1 MCVKQ
6 VSFVMKKSPIGSGLL
21 KTLNL
26 FLGCAALIT
35 ISTSPANAVTAG
47 CNTNVWDA
55 MAERAE
61 AQLLYDVAVLEEI
74 IEQPDSVLM
83 LTCFDNS
90 LRVTAQNGG
99 RIFSG
104 AFENRMQDVVGDAT
118 DAFVA
123 DNFDY
128 AEGRDIGGTDYYG
141 ATEFSASTASTTN
154 SAPVGVSPE
163 NDLGSLTGFSP
174 NPANPS
180 AGYACDHMQQVWDD
194 VMDGGINS
202 DVTYYTFDDLVTSAS
217 GLGTATAFATNL
229 SAHASIITN
238 ADASITALPVPV
250 VPDFTASLT
259 LADVLTDAGITP

>member
-26 FLGCAALIT
+26 FLGCAALVT

-83 LTCFDNS
+83 LTCFDDS
-90 LRVTAQNGG
+90 LGVTAENGG
-99 RIFSG
+99 MIFSG
-104 AFENRMQDVVGDAT
+104 TFKSRMNDVVGSAT
-118 DAFVA
+118 DTFVTN
-123 DNFDY
+123 NFTY
-128 AEGRDIGGTDYYG
+128 AEGTDIGGTDYYTTAHFDAG
-141 ATEFSASTASTTN
+141 AALSGTDS
-154 SAPVGVSPE
+154 
-163 NDLGSLTGFSP
+163 LGTLTGFSP
-174 NPANPS
+174 TPTAT
-180 AGYACDHMQQVWDD
+180 GYTYACDHMQEVWDD
-194 VMDGGINS
+194 LMDGGINT
-202 DVTYYTFDDLVTSAS
+202 DVEYYSFDYLANNTLS
-217 GLGTATAFATNL
+217 GTTLFVDTLTTHNSL
-229 SAHASIITN
+229 ITG

-259 LADVLTDAGITP
+259 LADVLTSAGITP

>member
-26 FLGCAALIT
+26 FMGCAALVT

-47 CNTNVWDA
+47 CNTDVWDA

-83 LTCFDNS
+83 LTCFDDS
-90 LRVTAQNGG
+90 LAVTAENGG
-99 RIFSG
+99 MIFSG
-104 AFENRMQDVVGDAT
+104 TFNSRMNDVVGTAT
-118 DAFVA
+118 DAFVTN
-123 DNFDY
+123 NFTY
-128 AEGRDIGGTDYYG
+128 AEGTDIGGTNHY
-141 ATEFSASTASTTN
+141 TA
-154 SAPVGVSPE
+154 PQFDVGTA
-163 NDLGSLTGFSP
+163 LGGSNTLGTLTGFSP
-174 NPANPS
+174 TPTA
-180 AGYACDHMQQVWDD
+180 AGHTYACDHMQQVWDD
-194 VMDGGINS
+194 LMDGGINS
-202 DVTYYTFDDLVTSAS
+202 DVTYYTFDDLVTSAG